1 MTNEEQKKKF
11 QEEEDKDFN
20 EYVSDIW
27 HKLELLHDRGIGVKD
42 GLMVLLLIQ
51 LEAVGYSL
59 ERITNCISD
68 YNQFCVAAKVTG
80 NIITD

>member
-1 MTNEEQKKKF
+1 MTNEEQKKKI
-11 QEEEDKDFN
+11 QEDKAFHENVD
-20 EYVSDIW
+20 DIY
-27 HKLELLHDRGIGVKD
+27 HKLEMLHDRGIGVKD
-42 GLMVLLLIQ
+42 GLTVLLLMQ

-68 YNQFCVAAKVTG
+68 YNQFCVAVEVTG